1 MYSSV
6 ALSKI
11 QCFATIYFQNIFFF
25 DHLTQHFCTYETM
38 TSHFPSLHPTPGNL
52 YSAFYV
58 YGFVYF
64 SYLM

>member
-11 QCFATIYFQNIFFF
+11 QCFVTIYLQNIFLN
-25 DHLTQHFCTYETM
+25 HLTQELCTYETM
-38 TSHFPSLHPTPGNL
+38 TSHFPSLHPIPGNL

-64 SYLM
+64 RYHM